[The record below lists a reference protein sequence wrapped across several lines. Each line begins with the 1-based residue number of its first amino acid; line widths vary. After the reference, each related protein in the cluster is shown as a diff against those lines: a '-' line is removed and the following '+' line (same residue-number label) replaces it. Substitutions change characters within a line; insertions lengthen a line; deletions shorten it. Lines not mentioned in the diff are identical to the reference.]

1 VILADSNIWIDHL
14 NHGEPA
20 IPALLAADEML
31 MHPFVIGELALGM
44 LRNRDRVLRELGQL
58 RFAVPAD
65 DNEVINLIV
74 SKGLPGSGIGYVD
87 AHLLASCLLTTR
99 TYLWTR
105 DRRLAV
111 VAGRLGIDATAA

>member
-1 VILADSNIWIDHL
+1 MILADSNIWIDHL
-14 NHGEPA
+14 DHGEPA
-20 IPALLAADEML
+20 IPAL
-31 MHPFVIGELALGM
+31 LGM

>member
-20 IPALLAADEML
+20 IPALLAADEMP
-31 MHPFVIGELALGM
+31 MHPFVIGKLALGM

-74 SKGLPGSGIGYVD
+74 SKGLPGSGLGYVD
-87 AHLLASCLLTTR
+87 AHLLASCLLRTR
-99 TYLWTR
+99 TYLSTR

-111 VAGRLGIDATAA
+111 VAERLGIDATAA